1 MFAVV
6 FVVALAAF
14 TISAFTGGGAGLVL
28 LPILGLWLP
37 AVGVPAALS
46 IGSTV
51 SSLSRLAFFRRNIRW
66 DVVRWFL
73 PTALPGAWLGAWLLA
88 LVDLAW
94 LELCLG
100 LYLLA
105 SLWALLAPGRMAEA
119 ASPVS
124 RPTLAVIGL
133 LAGFVSGLTGA
144 VGLVFNR
151 FYLRH
156 GMTREEVVATRAAN
170 EIPLHVLKI
179 VLYAFFGLLDRP
191 VVAAGLLVGVAAML
205 AAWLARRALS
215 AISEANFRRA
225 GYLSM
230 VCCGAFMAWNASS
243 TLLVRQGVSAGL
255 STLQGGAE
263 ASLRWGGEGL
273 SLEWKFDEGFEFE
286 RIVPLHQVPADIR
299 QRALAMAE
307 GADQLVVEEV
317 RRPGGQRSYEIHAWH
332 GERLVKETMTSGSP
346 PA

>member
-28 LPILGLWLP
+28 LPILALWLP

-51 SSLSRLAFFRRNIRW
+51 SSVSRLALFRRHIRW

-100 LYLLA
+100 FYLLA
-105 SLWALLAPGRMAEA
+105 SLWTLLAPGRMAAE
-119 ASPVS
+119 ASPVA
-124 RPTLAVIGL
+124 RPTLAMIGL

-156 GMTREEVVATRAAN
+156 GMAREEIVATRAAN
-170 EIPLHVLKI
+170 EITLHVLKI
-179 VLYAFFGLLDRP
+179 ALYASFGLLDRP
-191 VVAAGLLVGVAAML
+191 VVAAGLLIGVAALL
-205 AAWLARRALS
+205 AAWLARGLLS
-215 AISEANFRRA
+215 AISEAGFRRA

-230 VCCGAFMAWNASS
+230 VGCGAFMAWNASS
-243 TLLVRQGVSAGL
+243 TLVARHGVSAGL
-255 STLQGGAE
+255 TTLHGGAE

-273 SLEWKFDEGFEFE
+273 ALEWKFDEGFEFE
-286 RIVPLHQVPADIR
+286 RIVPLHQVPPDIR
-299 QRALAMAE
+299 RRALALAE

-317 RRPGGQRSYEIHAWH
+317 RRPGGRRSYEIHAWH
-332 GERLVKETMTSGSP
+332 GERLVKETMTSASP
-346 PA
+346 SA

>member
-1 MFAVV
+1 
-6 FVVALAAF
+6 
-14 TISAFTGGGAGLVL
+14 
-28 LPILGLWLP
+28 
-37 AVGVPAALS
+37 LS

-51 SSLSRLAFFRRNIRW
+51 SSVSRLALFRRHIRW

-100 LYLLA
+100 IYLLA
-105 SLWALLAPGRMAEA
+105 SLWTLVAPGRIAAATSPMA
-119 ASPVS
+119 
-124 RPTLAVIGL
+124 RPMLAVIGL

-156 GMTREEVVATRAAN
+156 GMAREEIVATRAAN
-170 EIPLHVLKI
+170 EIILHVLKI
-179 VLYAFFGLLDRP
+179 VLYASFGLLDRP
-191 VVAAGLLVGVAAML
+191 VVVAGLLVGLAALL
-205 AAWLARRALS
+205 AAWLARSLLS

-230 VCCGAFMAWNASS
+230 VACGAFMAWNASS
-243 TLLVRQGVSAGL
+243 TLVARHEVSAGL
-255 STLQGGAE
+255 ATLQGGAE
-263 ASLRWGGEGL
+263 ASVRWGGEGL

-286 RIVPLHQVPADIR
+286 RIVPLHQVPPDIR
-299 QRALAMAE
+299 QRALLLAE

-317 RRPGGQRSYEIHAWH
+317 RRPGGQRSYEIHAWR
-332 GERLVKETMTSGSP
+332 GERLVKETMTSTSP